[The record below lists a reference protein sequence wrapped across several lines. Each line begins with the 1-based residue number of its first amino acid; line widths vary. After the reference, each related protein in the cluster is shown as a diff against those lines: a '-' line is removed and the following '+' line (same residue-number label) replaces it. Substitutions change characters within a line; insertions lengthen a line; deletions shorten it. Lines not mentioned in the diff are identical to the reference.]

1 MNGDLNDLMSAH
13 IDAPKNSP
21 LDMDKFIAQLKTK
34 GKKIGVY
41 PIDDSSW
48 KDVGEWNEYKKVV
61 DLIK

>member
-1 MNGDLNDLMSAH
+1 MNE
-13 IDAPKNSP
+13 
-21 LDMDKFIAQLKTK
+21 FITQLKTK